1 MPWARFSCTCRHRMS
16 PRRCHLRHTCYDL
29 RCFRT
34 KASFITLLV
43 SYWTLVL
50 DRFSGG
56 VAPAST
62 LRTLSSNLATCQ
74 RQEGSWVGIDIVGHT
89 SCASVD
95 IVLTLCA
102 ATAAFTFCFFPFG
115 ASSSEGT
122 MSPSYAH
129 VAHEHV
135 NICMYGY
142 TVVPLQRCAFGPA
155 TARTRHSVKAVWP
168 VPYCWSRACTLAAV
182 LACLRCFTSS
192 AVIH

>member
-1 MPWARFSCTCRHRMS
+1 MPWARFSCTCMHRMS
-16 PRRCHLRHTCYDL
+16 QRRCHLRHTCYDL

-56 VAPAST
+56 VAPAAT

-74 RQEGSWVGIDIVGHT
+74 RQEGSWLCIDTVGHT

-102 ATAAFTFCFFPFG
+102 ANAAFTFCFFPFG

-142 TVVPLQRCAFGPA
+142 TYLL
-155 TARTRHSVKAVWP
+155 S
-168 VPYCWSRACTLAAV
+168 AV
-182 LACLRCFTSS
+182 LSALRLLAQGSLACALLLE
-192 AVIH
+192 

>member
-1 MPWARFSCTCRHRMS
+1 M
-16 PRRCHLRHTCYDL
+16 
-29 RCFRT
+29 

-43 SYWTLVL
+43 SYGTLVL
-50 DRFSGG
+50 CRFSGG
-56 VAPAST
+56 VSPAAT
-62 LRTLSSNLATCQ
+62 LRTFFSNLATCQ
-74 RQEGSWVGIDIVGHT
+74 RQGGSWLCIDILGHT

-95 IVLTLCA
+95 IVLFSCA

-142 TVVPLQRCAFGPA
+142 TYLL
-155 TARTRHSVKAVWP
+155 S
-168 VPYCWSRACTLAAV
+168 AV
-182 LACLRCFTSS
+182 LSALRLLAQGSLACALLLE
-192 AVIH
+192 